1 MVSPQPN
8 TGTAGAARTAAGAA
22 ATARQRLREEGLRTV
37 LVLAAVS
44 LCVALLLT
52 ALDGRGF
59 LSKLVYALCI
69 GLVCTVIVDGT
80 RVATAWLSDTLRR
93 RRGLP
98 IDDSPAVTGWR
109 GVLPG
114 ALLAVLLG
122 PPAGLWLADQI
133 TGGRS
138 PSLLDF
144 GTSARITL
152 GITVI
157 ATVVTVVVV
166 STLERLSAVRAEA
179 EAARRQAAENQLRL
193 LQSQLEPHMLFNTLA
208 NLRVL
213 IGLDPQRAQA
223 MLDRLINFLRATLKA
238 SRLATQPL
246 AAEFAH
252 LDDYLALMAIRMGP
266 RLAVRWQ
273 LPDELRSLPVPTL
286 LLQPLVENAIKHGL
300 EPRVEGGCIE
310 IAAQREG
317 DLLLLTVRDTG
328 VGLSAPAATAATAGT
343 AFGLE
348 QVRTRLATLYGARA
362 ALHLQPA
369 DDADGGTRATLTL
382 PLS

>member
-8 TGTAGAARTAAGAA
+8 TGTAGAVRTAAGAA

>member
-369 DDADGGTRATLTL
+369 DDADGGTRAILTL

>member
-310 IAAQREG
+310 IAARREG
-317 DLLLLTVRDTG
+317 DLLQLTVRDTG

>member
-1 MVSPQPN
+1 M
-8 TGTAGAARTAAGAA
+8 RL
-22 ATARQRLREEGLRTV
+22 RLREEGLRTV
-37 LVLAAVS
+37 LVLAAVC
-44 LCVALLLT
+44 LGVALLLT

-59 LSKLVYALCI
+59 LSKLTYALCI
-69 GLVCTVIVDGT
+69 GIACTVIVDGT
-80 RVATAWLSDTLRR
+80 RVATGWLSDTLRR

-98 IDDSPAVTGWR
+98 VEDRPAVTGWR

-122 PPAGLWLADQI
+122 PPAGLWVADQL

-152 GITVI
+152 AVTVI
-157 ATVVTVVVV
+157 ATVVIVVVV
-166 STLERLSAVRAEA
+166 STLERLSAARAQA
-179 EAARRQAAENQLRL
+179 EAAQRQAAENQLRL

-213 IGLDPQRAQA
+213 IGLDPQRAQV
-223 MLDRLINFLRATLKA
+223 MLDHLIGFLRATLNA
-238 SRLATQPL
+238 SRQAAHPL

-266 RLAVRWQ
+266 RLAVRLQ
-273 LPDELRSLPVPTL
+273 LPDTLATLPLPPL

-300 EPRVEGGCIE
+300 EPRVEGGRIE
-310 IAAQREG
+310 ITAQREG
-317 DLLLLTVRDTG
+317 GTLRLTVRDTG
-328 VGLSAPAATAATAGT
+328 VGLGAGVATAGT

-348 QVRTRLATLYGARA
+348 QVRSRLATLYGARA
-362 ALHLQPA
+362 TLSLQPA
-369 DDADGGTRATLTL
+369 DDTEGGALATLTL
-382 PLS
+382 PLD